1 MEGWQLAVG
10 NRQLIRIEDR
20 EVEGCSFQLPTAN
33 CQLPSPRWSACLCTR
48 LVWVLALCL
57 VIAGCAKPDPLRP
70 PQQLLSPYATTPA
83 EPVWAVVPL
92 RNESGTSAVNPMDVS
107 DTLVATI
114 TQARG
119 LRALPL
125 NRTLDAMAAMEMAYP
140 ETPADL
146 DRLAR
151 TLGAEGVIVGSIT
164 AYDPYEPIMG
174 IALGLYARPGALE
187 RRGTGEIEIDPRGM
201 RDDPTEYDYFGTQSL
216 EGRGPASSVMLVLD
230 GRDHDVKM
238 RVRRYAQG
246 RSEAVSS
253 LQWERY
259 LRSMPE
265 YERFVTFEAIGLLL
279 QREWVRLA
287 RDRASGGQPAGENG
301 G

>member
-1 MEGWQLAVG
+1 MDRGFSLAV
-10 NRQLIRIEDR
+10 L
-20 EVEGCSFQLPTAN
+20 
-33 CQLPSPRWSACLCTR
+33 
-48 LVWVLALCL
+48 LVVALCAAL
-57 VIAGCAKPDPLRP
+57 CGCAKQDPLRP
-70 PQQLLSPYATTPA
+70 PQQLLSPYASTPA

-92 RNESGTSAVNPMDVS
+92 RNESGTSAVDQLAIS
-107 DTLVATI
+107 DTLVATV

-125 NRTLDAMAAMEMAYP
+125 NRVLDAMAALEMAHP
-140 ETPADL
+140 QTPADL

-151 TLGAEGVIVGSIT
+151 AVGADGVIVGSIT

-174 IALGLYARPGALE
+174 VALGLYARPGALE
-187 RRGTGEIEIDPRGM
+187 HAGVEELEINPRQL
-201 RDDPTEYDYFGTQSL
+201 REQPTTYDHFGTQRSM
-216 EGRGPASSVMLVLD
+216 GRGPASSIMLVLD

-238 RVRRYAQG
+238 RVRRYAEG
-246 RSEAVSS
+246 RTEGVSS

-265 YERFVTFEAIGLLL
+265 YERFVTFEAVGLLL

-287 RDRASGGQPAGENG
+287 RDRATGGPDAGADG

>member
-1 MEGWQLAVG
+1 MLAV
-10 NRQLIRIEDR
+10 
-20 EVEGCSFQLPTAN
+20 
-33 CQLPSPRWSACLCTR
+33 CL
-48 LVWVLALCL
+48 L
-57 VIAGCAKPDPLRP
+57 IAGCAKPDPLKP

-92 RNESGTSAVNPMDVS
+92 RNESGTSAVKPMEVS

-140 ETPADL
+140 QTPADL

-151 TLGAEGVIVGSIT
+151 TLGADGVIVGSIT

-187 RRGTGEIEIDPRGM
+187 RPGAEEPMLDPRDL
-201 RDDPTEYDYFGTQSL
+201 RDEPTTYDHFGTQRSM
-216 EGRGPASSVMLVLD
+216 GRGPASSVMLVLD

-238 RVRRYAQG
+238 RVRRYAEG
-246 RSEAVSS
+246 RGEAVSS
-253 LQWERY
+253 LRWERY

-265 YERFVTFEAIGLLL
+265 YERFVAFEAVGQLL
-279 QREWVRLA
+279 QREWVRLG
-287 RDRASGGQPAGENG
+287 RDRASGGPPAGEG
-301 G
+301 GG

>member
-1 MEGWQLAVG
+1 MGPFAAV
-10 NRQLIRIEDR
+10 RLPIA
-20 EVEGCSFQLPTAN
+20 GCRLP
-33 CQLPSPRWSACLCTR
+33 RLC
-48 LVWVLALCL
+48 WVLALFVL
-57 VIAGCAKPDPLRP
+57 VSGCAKPDPLRP
-70 PQQLLSPYATTPA
+70 PQQLLSPYASTPA

-92 RNESGTSAVNPMDVS
+92 RNESGTSAVNPMDIS

-125 NRTLDAMAAMEMAYP
+125 NRTLDAMAAMEMGYP
-140 ETPADL
+140 QTPADL

-151 TLGAEGVIVGSIT
+151 TLGADGVIVGSIT

-174 IALGLYARPGALE
+174 ISLGIYARPGALE
-187 RRGTGEIEIDPRGM
+187 RGAAGEIEIDPRAM
-201 RDDPTEYDYFGTQSL
+201 RDDPTEYDYFGRQSL
-216 EGRGPASSVMLVLD
+216 AGRGPASSVMLVLD

-238 RVRRYAQG
+238 RVRRYAEG
-246 RSEAVSS
+246 RKESVSS
-253 LQWERY
+253 LDWERY

-265 YERFVTFEAIGLLL
+265 YERFVTFEAVGLLL

-287 RDRASGGQPAGENG
+287 RHRATGGPDSGASGG
-301 G
+301 

>member
-1 MEGWQLAVG
+1 
-10 NRQLIRIEDR
+10 
-20 EVEGCSFQLPTAN
+20 
-33 CQLPSPRWSACLCTR
+33 
-48 LVWVLALCL
+48 

-92 RNESGTSAVNPMDVS
+92 RNESGTSAVKPMEVS

-125 NRTLDAMAAMEMAYP
+125 NRTIDAMAAMEMGYP
-140 ETPADL
+140 QTPADL

-151 TLGAEGVIVGSIT
+151 TLGADGVIVGSIT

-174 IALGLYARPGALE
+174 IALGIYARPGALE
-187 RRGTGEIEIDPRGM
+187 NAGADDLVELDPRVLTHQ
-201 RDDPTEYDYFGTQSL
+201 PTTYDHFGTQQSM
-216 EGRGPASSVMLVLD
+216 GRGPASSVMLVLD

-253 LQWERY
+253 LGWERY

-265 YERFVTFEAIGLLL
+265 YERFVAFEAVGLLL
-279 QREWVRLA
+279 RREWVRLA
-287 RDRASGGQPAGENG
+287 RDRATGGPDAGEDG

>member
-1 MEGWQLAVG
+1 M
-10 NRQLIRIEDR
+10 R
-20 EVEGCSFQLPTAN
+20 
-33 CQLPSPRWSACLCTR
+33 TR
-48 LVWVLALCL
+48 LGWALALFVVLAT
-57 VIAGCAKPDPLRP
+57 GCAKQDPLRP
-70 PQQLLSPYATTPA
+70 PQQLLSPYASTPA

-92 RNESGTSAVNPMDVS
+92 RNESGTSAVNPMEVS

-140 ETPADL
+140 QTPADL

-151 TLGAEGVIVGSIT
+151 TLGADGVIVGSIT

-174 IALGLYARPGALE
+174 IALGLYARPGALQDAGAE
-187 RRGTGEIEIDPRGM
+187 ELTLDTRQLREQ
-201 RDDPTEYDYFGTQSL
+201 PTEYDHFGTQRSL
-216 EGRGPASSVMLVLD
+216 GRGPASSVMLVLD

-253 LQWERY
+253 LRWERY

-287 RDRASGGQPAGENG
+287 RDRASGGQPAGESG

>member
-1 MEGWQLAVG
+1 M
-10 NRQLIRIEDR
+10 
-20 EVEGCSFQLPTAN
+20 
-33 CQLPSPRWSACLCTR
+33 
-48 LVWVLALCL
+48 
-57 VIAGCAKPDPLRP
+57 RP
-70 PQQLLSPYATTPA
+70 PQQLISPYASTPA

-92 RNESGTSAVNPMDVS
+92 RNESGTTAVDPLAFS

-125 NRTLDAMAAMEMAYP
+125 NRTLDAMAAMGMARP

-151 TLGAEGVIVGSIT
+151 TLGADGVIVGSLT
-164 AYDPYEPIMG
+164 AYDPYEPIVG
-174 IALGLYARPGALE
+174 VALALYARPGALE
-187 RRGTGEIEIDPRGM
+187 HASAAELDIDPRQL
-201 RDDPTEYDYFGTQSL
+201 REQPTEYDYFGTQQAG
-216 EGRGPASSVMLVLD
+216 GRGPASSVMLVLD

-238 RVRRYAQG
+238 RVRRYAAG
-246 RSEAVSS
+246 RTETVSS
-253 LQWERY
+253 LGWERY
-259 LRSMPE
+259 LKSTPE
-265 YERFVTFEAIGLLL
+265 YERFVTFEALGLLL

-287 RDRASGGQPAGENG
+287 RDRATGGPSEGAGG